1 MTECR
6 KVLNHSLT
14 TIYKKH
20 YLLNTFIM
28 KFSLRKLAKVA
39 GTLTFVYVVI
49 IAGMSSCV
57 SPKSIVYF
65 QGDSTR
71 YYSQEIKDTYIPKI
85 QPSDILSI
93 IVGSLNTE
101 ANEVFNTPNQFTTA
115 STNYSNYGGPR
126 VQPLG
131 YLVDRDG
138 NIEIP
143 LLGKLRIAGMRTDE
157 AADTIRLKLQNY
169 LKEPSVIVRNLN
181 FKVSVLGEVKMPG
194 VYVIPDEKITLPEVL
209 SLAGDL
215 TIYGSRNNVMIVR
228 EENGKREYARLDLT
242 SRELF
247 NSPYYYLHK
256 NDLIYIEPV
265 KARMLDTDSRIRTV
279 PLIVTIVGGISTLG
293 ILILNLTK

>member
-1 MTECR
+1 MT
-6 KVLNHSLT
+6 
-14 TIYKKH
+14 
-20 YLLNTFIM
+20 
-28 KFSLRKLAKVA
+28 
-39 GTLTFVYVVI
+39 
-49 IAGMSSCV
+49 SCV

-71 YYSQEIKDTYIPKI
+71 FYSQEIKQSYVPKI

-101 ANEVFNTPNQFTTA
+101 ANEVFNTPNTFTTA
-115 STNYSNYGGPR
+115 STNYSSVGGPR

-131 YLVDRDG
+131 YLVDADG

-143 LLGKLRIAGMRTDE
+143 LIGKMKVAGMRTVE
-157 AADTIRLKLQNY
+157 AADSIRFKLQNY

-181 FKVSVLGEVKMPG
+181 FKVSVLGEVKLPA

-215 TIYGSRNNVMIVR
+215 TIYGNRSNVMVVR

-242 SRELF
+242 SREIF

-256 NDLIYIEPV
+256 NDLIYVEPV